1 MSHSY
6 SNHQR
11 MATRPPNSLTICNL
25 DGNTMQ
31 NVGGFVNNNGAHSWQ
46 TEQTINLE
54 TINLDEF
61 DNEHFN
67 LLNFINDGSSPLE
80 ESVPRL
86 DDDEVQKQKAE
97 ALYAQYQY
105 DQMMFGNPQ
114 LQHRN
119 GLGHLLDSPDHLM
132 DIYLSLDFG
141 PNEFMNSSVPSSCFG
156 EVEGGPNRD
165 EEEEEVRRRL
175 FEPPIN
181 SSLVPSTSNISM
193 QKLLRVPVVK
203 EEPFKDEPLEHD
215 GVNVSQVFGSSSSRA
230 SSVASS
236 VFTSVLSASHSGTP
250 RKYRIKSDKEKSN
263 PMYRLKRLKNNDA
276 VRRSRD
282 KARQQQM
289 AKEHR
294 LLFLEHETREQA
306 VLIQEL
312 KGQNAELKDEFQK
325 IRQNCRCGAAASLND
340 QQRH

>member
-1 MSHSY
+1 
-6 SNHQR
+6 
-11 MATRPPNSLTICNL
+11 
-25 DGNTMQ
+25 
-31 NVGGFVNNNGAHSWQ
+31 
-46 TEQTINLE
+46 
-54 TINLDEF
+54 
-61 DNEHFN
+61 
-67 LLNFINDGSSPLE
+67 
-80 ESVPRL
+80 
-86 DDDEVQKQKAE
+86 
-97 ALYAQYQY
+97 
-105 DQMMFGNPQ
+105 MFANQ
-114 LQHRN
+114 HLQQRN
-119 GLGHLLDSPDHLM
+119 GLGLLLDSPDDLI
-132 DIYLSLDFG
+132 DIYLSSDFG
-141 PNEFMNSSVPSSCFG
+141 PNEFVTAPVPSSCFG
-156 EVEGGPNRD
+156 EVGGGQRLEAGGPVRD

-175 FEPPIN
+175 LEPPN
-181 SSLVPSTSNISM
+181 TSSLVPSTSNASM

-203 EEPFKDEPLEHD
+203 EEPFKDEPLEQD
-215 GVNVSQVFGSSSSRA
+215 NVNVSQVFGSSSSRA

-294 LLFLEHETREQA
+294 LLFLEHENILFPQQSELGSFARILLAVGSVEKFFWVDFWLISFFLARVFVDRKTQKISSRLFHYDISRVSFQKTIKPEFLLLTREQA

-325 IRQNCRCGAAASLND
+325 IRQNCRCGAINLSE

>member
-11 MATRPPNSLTICNL
+11 MATIPPNNLTICNI
-25 DGNTMQ
+25 DGTPIQ
-31 NVGGFVNNNGAHSWQ
+31 NAGNFLTNNSGAHSWQ

-80 ESVPRL
+80 ESGPRL
-86 DDDEVQKQKAE
+86 EDDEIQKQKAE

-105 DQMMFGNPQ
+105 DQMMFANQ
-114 LQHRN
+114 HLQQRN
-119 GLGHLLDSPDHLM
+119 
-132 DIYLSLDFG
+132 DFG
-141 PNEFMNSSVPSSCFG
+141 PNEFVTASVPSSCFG
-156 EVEGGPNRD
+156 EAGIGPRLEAGGPVRD

-175 FEPPIN
+175 LEPPN
-181 SSLVPSTSNISM
+181 TSSLVPSTSNASM

-203 EEPFKDEPLEHD
+203 EEPFKDEPLEQD
-215 GVNVSQVFGSSSSRA
+215 NVNVSQVFGSSSSRA

-325 IRQNCRCGAAASLND
+325 IRQNCRCGAINLSE

>member
-11 MATRPPNSLTICNL
+11 MATIPPNNLTICNI
-25 DGNTMQ
+25 DGTPIQ
-31 NVGGFVNNNGAHSWQ
+31 NAGNFLTNNNGAHSWQ

-80 ESVPRL
+80 ESGPRL
-86 DDDEVQKQKAE
+86 EDDEIQKQKAE

-105 DQMMFGNPQ
+105 DQMMFANQ
-114 LQHRN
+114 HLQQRN
-119 GLGHLLDSPDHLM
+119 
-132 DIYLSLDFG
+132 DFG
-141 PNEFMNSSVPSSCFG
+141 PNEFVTAPVPSSCFG
-156 EVEGGPNRD
+156 EVGGGQRLEAGGPVRD

-175 FEPPIN
+175 LEPPN
-181 SSLVPSTSNISM
+181 TSSLVPSTSNASM

-203 EEPFKDEPLEHD
+203 EEPFKDEPLEQD
-215 GVNVSQVFGSSSSRA
+215 NVTFLKFLVHPPPVLLA
-230 SSVASS
+230 LPVASLLQY
-236 VFTSVLSASHSGTP
+236 FQHHIPERLENIGLNQ
-250 RKYRIKSDKEKSN
+250 IKKSLIQCIDLN
-263 PMYRLKRLKNNDA
+263 NNDA

-325 IRQNCRCGAAASLND
+325 IRQNCRCGAINLSE

>member
-11 MATRPPNSLTICNL
+11 MNSKPPNTLSIRNF
-25 DGNTMQ
+25 DGNTLP
-31 NVGGFVNNNGAHSWQ
+31 NGGGFVNGNGLHSWQ
-46 TEQTINLE
+46 TDQTINLE
-54 TINLDEF
+54 NINLDEF

-67 LLNFINDGSSPLE
+67 LLNFITDGSSPNDE
-80 ESVPRL
+80 AGSRL
-86 DDDEVQKQKAE
+86 DDDEIQKQKAE

-105 DQMMFGNPQ
+105 DQIMFSNPH
-114 LQHRN
+114 LQQRN
-119 GLGHLLDSPDHLM
+119 GSDLDISEHLIDLC
-132 DIYLSLDFG
+132 LSSDFG
-141 PNEFMNSSVPSSCFG
+141 PNDFGGVVSVPSSCFG
-156 EVEGGPNRD
+156 EVDVGPCRGEEKD
-165 EEEEEVRRRL
+165 ESLILETL
-175 FEPPIN
+175 NN
-181 SSLVPSTSNISM
+181 STLVPSTSSTSM
-193 QKLLRVPVVK
+193 QKLRLPIVK
-203 EEPFKDEPLEHD
+203 EEPYKDEPLEQDD
-215 GVNVSQVFGSSSSRA
+215 GNIQVFGSSSSRA

-236 VFTSVLSASHSGTP
+236 GIYTSVLSTSHSSATP

-306 VLIQEL
+306 VLIEEL
-312 KGQNAELKDEFQK
+312 KAKNADLQEGFQK
-325 IRQNCRCGAAASLND
+325 IRQNCRCGAASSIIE
-340 QQRH
+340 QRH

>member
-11 MATRPPNSLTICNL
+11 MATKPPNNLTIRNF
-25 DGNTMQ
+25 DGSTIQ
-31 NVGGFVNNNGAHSWQ
+31 SAGGYATGNAAHSWQ
-46 TEQTINLE
+46 TDQTINLE
-54 TINLDEF
+54 NINLDEF

-67 LLNFINDGSSPLE
+67 LLNFINDGTSPQE
-80 ESVPRL
+80 ETSLRL
-86 DDDEVQKQKAE
+86 DDDDIQKQKAE

-105 DQMMFGNPQ
+105 DQMMFNNPQ
-114 LQHRN
+114 MQQRN
-119 GLGHLLDSPDHLM
+119 
-132 DIYLSLDFG
+132 DFG
-141 PNEFMNSSVPSSCFG
+141 LNDFGAAVSVPSSCYGG
-156 EVEGGPNRD
+156 EVVDNGGLCRD
-165 EEEEEVRRRL
+165 DDEDNNMPSRL
-175 FEPPIN
+175 LEPPSN
-181 SSLVPSTSNISM
+181 ANLVPSTSSSSM

-203 EEPFKDEPLEHD
+203 EEGFKEEPLDHD
-215 GVNVSQVFGSSSSRA
+215 GGNVTQIFGSSSSRA

-236 VFTSVLSASHSGTP
+236 GIYTSVLSTSHSAATP

-306 VLIQEL
+306 VLIEEL
-312 KGQNAELKDEFQK
+312 KVQNADLQDEFQK
-325 IRQNCRCGAAASLND
+325 IRQNCRCGAVATTSLNE
-340 QQRH
+340 QRH

>member
-1 MSHSY
+1 MSHSF

-11 MATRPPNSLTICNL
+11 MATIPPNNLTICNI
-25 DGNTMQ
+25 DGTPIQ
-31 NVGGFVNNNGAHSWQ
+31 NAGNFLTNNSGAHSWQ

-80 ESVPRL
+80 ESGPRL
-86 DDDEVQKQKAE
+86 EDDEIQKQKAE

-105 DQMMFGNPQ
+105 DQMMFANQ
-114 LQHRN
+114 HLQQRN
-119 GLGHLLDSPDHLM
+119 GLGLLLDSPDDLI
-132 DIYLSLDFG
+132 DIYLSSDFG
-141 PNEFMNSSVPSSCFG
+141 PNEFVTAPVPSSCFG
-156 EVEGGPNRD
+156 EVGVGPRLEAGGPVRD

-175 FEPPIN
+175 LEPPN
-181 SSLVPSTSNISM
+181 TSSLVPSTSNASM

-203 EEPFKDEPLEHD
+203 EEPFKDEPLEQD
-215 GVNVSQVFGSSSSRA
+215 NVNVSQVFGSSSSRA

-294 LLFLEHETREQA
+294 LLFLEHE
-306 VLIQEL
+306 VYFI
-312 KGQNAELKDEFQK
+312 
-325 IRQNCRCGAAASLND
+325 
-340 QQRH
+340 